1 MGMGDMSGDGSEVIN
16 AVTRADG
23 HRNSSRKEI
32 AKSLSSIKVK
42 LESLDIDVDTDTAIA
57 IPLDQ
62 LPALGVAFASLPN
75 AIRTV
80 VGSVSVPD
88 NLFFVNDAFGNP
100 LNAAALQHFKDGS
113 GLLASFRDA
122 TNGFGQARL
131 HEAAG
136 GSFQAAGVMPY
147 DPTMLFVAAAIMQI
161 NGKLD
166 AIQDTQRRMF
176 RYLQQKD
183 KARLRGDAETL
194 VAILNGYQY
203 NWDNDVW
210 RSNNHMKVL
219 DIRQDM
225 AQSSIHLRAQI
236 SGLLKEGGIFEVRG
250 VVGKRSDDIADVMKE
265 YQLATYN
272 HAFASFLEPMLSEN
286 LDAEYL
292 TKIADDIEDRRLDYL
307 RFYTD
312 CYNAIEEESDGSLEG
327 RVLGGVS
334 FLGRRLGEA
343 VASTPIGD
351 HTPLDGA
358 LIGMG
363 DAMERFNADRTDA
376 LLARMRDA
384 RLPHVKPFREAVQ
397 ALNRL
402 HNAPMVMAA
411 DDDDLY
417 LLPQKRV

>member
-1 MGMGDMSGDGSEVIN
+1 MGNGVNAADN

-23 HRNSSRKEI
+23 RRNPSRKEI

-42 LESLDIDVDTDTAIA
+42 LESLDIDVDTDKAIA

-122 TNGFGQARL
+122 INGFGQARL

-136 GSFQAAGVMPY
+136 GAFQTTGVMPY
-147 DPTMLFVAAAIMQI
+147 DPTMLFIAAAIMQI

-183 KARLRGDAETL
+183 KAQLRGDAETL
-194 VAILNGYQY
+194 VGILNDYQY

-210 RSNNHMKVL
+210 RDNSHMKVL

-225 AQSSIHLRAQI
+225 ATSSIHLRAQI
-236 SGLLKEGGIFEVRG
+236 STLLKEGGFLEVRG

-312 CYNAIEEESDGSLEG
+312 CYNAIEKKSNESVEG
-327 RVLGGVS
+327 RLLDGVS
-334 FLGRRLGEA
+334 FLGRKLGETIS
-343 VASTPIGD
+343 STPIGD
-351 HTPLDGA
+351 HIPVDDT

-363 DAMERFNADRTDA
+363 DAVNRFNMERTDA

-384 RLPHVKPFREAVQ
+384 RLPHVRPFCETVRM
-397 ALNRL
+397 LNRL

-411 DDDDLY
+411 DGDDLY
-417 LLPQKRV
+417 LLPQKRA